1 MNAVCERDA
10 LPRARFRRTGRHPVL
25 DVEIEGH
32 VHPTHP
38 GSAVRLNTRSSLVP
52 RGVNGRRLA
61 LQAAVAVLDTVQED
75 A

>member
-10 LPRARFRRTGRHPVL
+10 LPRARFRRTGRHPVRG
-25 DVEIEGH
+25 VEIE
-32 VHPTHP
+32 VPVSPTTRV
-38 GSAVRLNTRSSLVP
+38 SAVRLNTRSNLVP